1 MLKIKDELRK
11 YNLVPYSYQNIGNVS
26 IVETSKGIYVFKK
39 NIDNNIF
46 EYLNSRNFNYY
57 PLVISEPSSDYL
69 ITKYIK
75 GIDISSSQKIEDMID
90 LVSLLHNKTTHY
102 KEVDS
107 DSYNEIYEDI
117 SNNIEYLYNYY
128 NDLMTIIESKVF
140 MSPSEYMLSLNISK
154 IYERLSYAYNEL
166 NKWYKKVKNKKKKRM
181 VLIHNNL
188 RLDHFILDDKP
199 YLISWDKAK
208 LDMPIFDLYKL
219 YKNNESFDFSEVLK
233 RYEHEY
239 KLLDYEKEL
248 LFILISLPDKI
259 EFNDSNINMCVK
271 ISNMIN
277 ILDRARELTSPNNL
291 EKTKNN

>member
-11 YNLVPYSYQNIGNVS
+11 YNLIPYRYQNVGNVS
-26 IVETSKGIYVFKK
+26 IVDTSKGKYVFKK

-57 PLVISEPSSDYL
+57 PIVISEPSSDYL

-75 GIDISSSQKIEDMID
+75 GIDISSEQKIDDMID

-154 IYERLSYAYNEL
+154 VYERLSYAYNEL
-166 NKWYKKVKNKKKKRM
+166 NRWYKKVKDKKKKRM

-199 YLISWDKAK
+199 YLISWDKSK

-219 YKNNESFDFSEVLK
+219 YKNNESFDFSEALK

-259 EFNDSNINMCVK
+259 EFNDSNINMCMK

-277 ILDRARELTSPNNL
+277 ILDRARELTLPNNF

>member
-1 MLKIKDELRK
+1 MLKINDELRK
-11 YNLVPYSYQNIGNVS
+11 YELIPYKYQNIGNVS
-26 IVETSKGIYVFKK
+26 IVDTSKGTYVFKK

-46 EYLNSRNFNYY
+46 EYLSSRNFNYY
-57 PLVISEPSSDYL
+57 PTIISDSSSNYL
-69 ITKYIK
+69 ITEYIK
-75 GIDISSSQKIEDMID
+75 DINISSEQRIEDMID

-107 DSYNEIYEDI
+107 DEYNEIYEDI

-140 MSPSEYMLSLNISK
+140 MSPAEYMLSLNISK
-154 IYERLSYAYNEL
+154 VYERLSYTYNEL
-166 NKWYKKVKNKKKKRM
+166 SRWYKKVKDKKKKRL

-188 RLDHFILDDKP
+188 RLDHFILNTKP

-219 YKNNESFDFSEVLK
+219 YKNNDSFDFKETLK

-271 ISNMIN
+271 ISNMVN
-277 ILDRARELTSPNNL
+277 ILDRARELTLPNNF